1 MPIQTSM
8 TEADV
13 KQYMEDVLGDTAGK
27 LGWSVG
33 GDDFDEPTNEIL
45 YSLDEASFSFVTTQ
59 ALVKKIRAVAR
70 VEVWRFAMFS
80 TAHETI
86 HSTGAPGTG
95 QTSRSV
101 IHQHCR
107 AMFAQAKSHYVELFP
122 DEQSEQGV
130 SRWSATYEGD
140 YYANAED

>member
-1 MPIQTSM
+1 MPIQISL
-8 TEADV
+8 TETEV
-13 KQYMEDVLGDTAGK
+13 KQYMENVLGDTAGK

-33 GDDFDEPTNEIL
+33 GDDFDEPANEVL
-45 YSLDEASFSFVTTQ
+45 YSLDQASFSFVVTQ
-59 ALVKKIRAVAR
+59 ALVKKVRAVSR

-101 IHQHCR
+101 IFQHCK
-107 AMFAQAKSHYVELFP
+107 AMFAQAKSQYAELFP
-122 DEQSEQGV
+122 DEQPDSGV
-130 SRWSATYEGD
+130 SRWSVTYEGD
-140 YYANAED
+140 VYANAEE